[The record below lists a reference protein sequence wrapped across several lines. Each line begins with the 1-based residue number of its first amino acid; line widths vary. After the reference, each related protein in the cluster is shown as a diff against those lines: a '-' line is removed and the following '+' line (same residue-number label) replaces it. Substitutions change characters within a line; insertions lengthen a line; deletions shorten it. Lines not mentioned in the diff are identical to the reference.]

1 MNNTLESLALNYC
14 GIEADGA
21 RYLQDILANVNSK
34 LYKLKLCGNRL
45 KNEGTYELFRA
56 LEINNTLERIKLADN

>member
-14 GIEADGA
+14 GIEQDGA
-21 RYLQDILANVNSK
+21 KYLQEILANVNSK
-34 LYKLKLCGNRL
+34 LYKLKLVGNRL

-56 LEINNTLERIKLADN
+56 LEINNTLERIKLSDN